1 MPLSLNG
8 WTSCDNSV
16 LQSYD
21 KERPY
26 EALARL
32 PPASYQAILKSQM
45 FFLAR
50 RFLDARA
57 YKETGI

>member
-8 WTSCDNSV
+8 WTSCENSV

-26 EALARL
+26 EALARF
-32 PPASYQAILKSQM
+32 PSASYQAILKIQT

-50 RFLDARA
+50 RLLDWRA
-57 YKETGI
+57 YKETEV